1 MRKPN
6 GRVVILMTKYLYRGP
21 MPWERDGGAV
31 VNYYLLKKQHE
42 LRPQDVYY
50 GIPKVPEELEPQ
62 YLPFT
67 NFPIVKTDW
76 ENSISRLMY
85 AHDIPLV
92 NLFHIPHE
100 EFEKV
105 IDPVHAVGGKLVL
118 HQTIHWTDDGVMD
131 STRLN
136 DFDAI
141 VAPTDYAKKV
151 FIQLGH
157 VSSRKVSVIPH
168 GVDTKKF
175 YRHKSPLRERLG
187 IKPHQKVILYSG
199 RLNFWKGVQEL
210 IPIMRKLYQQY
221 DCVFIIRG
229 GAYEHIEESRR
240 LGKIFYR
247 LSYNNPNIIL
257 IPDWQSPEFM
267 EELYGFVDILIFNSG
282 HEGFGVPLIEAM
294 AVGAVPITTA
304 LSNHVWICGNTRDAG
319 ILLDPIKEVGVVN
332 KGTKIKIATCEALR
346 GAIQWVLEN
355 PDEAAIMGRRGVN
368 IVKKRFDLTKVC
380 KQWLQLYDTLV
391 PSSYSMD
398 EKMLE
403 SLV

>member
-1 MRKPN
+1 MSN
-6 GRVVILMTKYLYRGP
+6 FCYWGAF
-21 MPWERDGGAV
+21 PWERDGGAV

-50 GIPKVPEELEPQ
+50 GVPKVLEELEPQ

-67 NFPIVKTDW
+67 NFPIIKTDW
-76 ENSISRLMY
+76 ENSIAGLMQKEQ
-85 AHDIPLV
+85 IPLV
-92 NLFHIPHE
+92 NLFHIGRE
-100 EFEKV
+100 QFEKV
-105 IDPVHAVGGKLVL
+105 IDPVHEIGGKLVL
-118 HQTIHWTDDGVMD
+118 HQTIHWADDGVMD
-131 STRLN
+131 TTRLN

-151 FIQLGH
+151 FVQLGH
-157 VSSRKVSVIPH
+157 VSSKKVSVIPH

-199 RLNFWKGVQEL
+199 RLNLWKGVQEL

-247 LSYNNPNIIL
+247 LSYNNPNIIY
-257 IPDWQSPEFM
+257 IPEWQSPEYM

-304 LSNHVWICGNTRDAG
+304 LSNHVWICGNTGDAG
-319 ILLDPIKEVGVVN
+319 ILLDPVKEVGVVN
-332 KGTKIKIATCEALR
+332 KGTKIKIATHEALY
-346 GAIQWVLEN
+346 GAIKWVLEN
-355 PDEAAIMGRRGVN
+355 PDEATVMGRYGLSV
-368 IVKKRFDLTKVC
+368 VKRRFDLTRVC
-380 KQWLQLYDTLV
+380 KQWLQLYDTLI
-391 PSSYSMD
+391 PRDYNMD
-398 EKMLE
+398 EKLLE
-403 SLV
+403 SLE